1 MLTAPEAQAQTAATG
16 VDVSLARAE
25 DFASFVRSEHAKW
38 GKVVRD
44 TGATVN

>member
-1 MLTAPEAQAQTAATG
+1 MLAAPEARAQIAATG
-16 VDVSLARAE
+16 VDVSLAGAE
-25 DFASFVRSEHAKW
+25 DFASFVRAEYAKW